1 MTKNPAS
8 DAGWLT
14 FDVHGRVRMG
24 VACTAP
30 TGVIPL
36 QDIFADMAAILGKAL
51 QRVPTFLLQVP
62 VAYDADRASD
72 MIVNR
77 LAAVTSAL
85 GAPLRAGHECR

>member
-1 MTKNPAS
+1 MTKNPAA

-36 QDIFADMAAILGKAL
+36 QDIFADKATILGRAV
-51 QRVPTFLLQVP
+51 QRVPTFLQVP

-72 MIVNR
+72 MFVNR

-85 GAPLRAGHECR
+85 GAPLEGRS